1 MFLAS
6 IVIQGLIIV
15 GLVILFLLVTILNR
29 KTKTPDNVELPEQ
42 CRTCASSTCMI
53 SLKKVEEMKKKSLN
67 KFVKN
72 AKLRIKNEKK
82 SRLY

>member
-53 SLKKVEEMKKKSLN
+53 SLKKVEEMKKEIFGSQI
-67 KFVKN
+67 
-72 AKLRIKNEKK
+72 RQECEIEDKK
-82 SRLY
+82 

>member
-29 KTKTPDNVELPEQ
+29 KTKTLDNVELPEQ

-53 SLKKVEEMKKKSLN
+53 SLKKVEEMKKEILEQI
-67 KFVKN
+67 
-72 AKLRIKNEKK
+72 RQECEIEDKK
-82 SRLY
+82 

>member
-53 SLKKVEEMKKKSLN
+53 SLKKVEEMKKEILEQ
-67 KFVKN
+67 
-72 AKLRIKNEKK
+72 ICQECEIEDKK
-82 SRLY
+82 

>member
-53 SLKKVEEMKKKSLN
+53 SLKKVEEMKKEILEQI
-67 KFVKN
+67 
-72 AKLRIKNEKK
+72 RQECEIEDKK
-82 SRLY
+82 

>member
-53 SLKKVEEMKKKSLN
+53 SLKKVEEMKKEILEQI
-67 KFVKN
+67 
-72 AKLRIKNEKK
+72 RHECEIEDKK
-82 SRLY
+82 

>member
-6 IVIQGLIIV
+6 IVIQGLIII

-53 SLKKVEEMKKKSLN
+53 SLKKVEEMKKEILEQI
-67 KFVKN
+67 
-72 AKLRIKNEKK
+72 RQECEIEDKK
-82 SRLY
+82 

>member
-29 KTKTPDNVELPEQ
+29 KTKTSDNVELPEQ

-53 SLKKVEEMKKKSLN
+53 SLKKVEEMKKEILEQI
-67 KFVKN
+67 
-72 AKLRIKNEKK
+72 RQECEIEDKK
-82 SRLY
+82 